1 MWRRIAQRNARR
13 DRAPHAERGWPGIHP
28 ALNGPPMRADRRGCA
43 LTWWRGAAVGRRTGQ
58 AGAFARLRDACSAVI
73 ASFVT
78 AVALAAPGKSVGV
91 TVSVESLDRTGGEP
105 LVVPGYWFRADLP
118 PGPAGVAAPALVLLH
133 GCGGPYGA
141 PGPAGTRLATRML
154 EYAALINSLGVHV
167 LVTDSLTPRGEK
179 ELCTQRAG
187 TRRVTQVERRR
198 DALGA
203 LRWLAAQPG
212 VDGARLGLMGWSHG
226 GSAVL
231 AATDAGHPEVADA
244 HPRPALAVAFY
255 PGCAAA
261 LAEGWR
267 PAAPLL
273 LLVGEA
279 DDWTPAEPCRRLAAR
294 AGGPAAAGA
303 TAVGFEAYAGAYHGF
318 DSLAPVRLRRD
329 VPNGV
334 RSGQGVHVGGDAQAR
349 AASQERLLQF
359 LRVQWRLQ

>member
-1 MWRRIAQRNARR
+1 MTQEPAIGRDAAGGTGRPLRAPRQAVHAAGRRPARR
-13 DRAPHAERGWPGIHP
+13 GGRPG
-28 ALNGPPMRADRRGCA
+28 
-43 LTWWRGAAVGRRTGQ
+43 
-58 AGAFARLRDACSAVI
+58 FRDACA
-73 ASFVT
+73 ALFAAFVT
-78 AVALAAPGKSVGV
+78 TVALGAPAKPAGAL
-91 TVSVESLDRTGGEP
+91 VSVESLDRSGAQP
-105 LVVPGYWFRADLP
+105 VVLPGYWFRAEAP
-118 PGPAGVAAPALVLLH
+118 PDAAGASAPALVLLH
-133 GCGGPYGA
+133 GCGGAYGA
-141 PGPAGTRLATRML
+141 TGPGGPRLATRML

-179 ELCTQRAG
+179 ELCTQRTGA
-187 TRRVTQVERRR
+187 RRVTQVERRR

-303 TAVGFEAYAGAYHGF
+303 TAVEFEAYAGAYHGF

-334 RSGQGVHVGGDAQAR
+334 RPGQGVHVGGNAQAR